1 MKGGICLERQFSV
14 REGWVQSPYEMFE
27 DMGTRVLAQL
37 MVLKNNIISH
47 VLIKFESTKFKASY
61 KFPLKGASNTGSK
74 IMFCKVLAIKNRK
87 IRSSFYGS

>member
-1 MKGGICLERQFSV
+1 
-14 REGWVQSPYEMFE
+14 MFE

-61 KFPLKGASNTGSK
+61 KFPLKGDLNTSCK
-74 IMFCKVLAIKNRK
+74 IMFCKVLAIKNK
-87 IRSSFYGS
+87 KLGQAFMVHETRSNF